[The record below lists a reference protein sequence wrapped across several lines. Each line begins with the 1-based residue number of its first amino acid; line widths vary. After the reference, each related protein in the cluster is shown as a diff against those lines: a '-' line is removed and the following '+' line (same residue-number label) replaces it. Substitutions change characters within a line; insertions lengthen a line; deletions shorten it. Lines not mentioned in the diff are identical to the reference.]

1 MFKTNSSQ
9 RLAFWRQF
17 RSTIG
22 TLSLDVAISQTNNFW
37 SSCPFTPFYLDPH
50 DPKNWPNP
58 WELIEEN
65 YYCDLAKCLGIIY
78 TLHLSS
84 HSSVIE
90 PELRIYLSKT
100 NRHQYHIAYLCQG
113 KYVLNLINDQVVN
126 KEHINQDLNL
136 ICCYTAEDLQLEKY

>member
-9 RLAFWRQF
+9 RLALWRQF

-22 TLSLDVAISQTNNFW
+22 NLSLDIAISQTNNFW
-37 SSCPFTPFYLDPH
+37 ANCPFTPFYLDPNE
-50 DPKNWPNP
+50 PKNWPNP

-65 YYCDLAKCLGIIY
+65 YYCDLAKSLGIIY

-90 PELRIYLSKT
+90 PELRIYLNKI
-100 NRHQYHIAYLCQG
+100 NRHQYHIAYLCRG

-136 ICCYTAEDLQLEKY
+136 IRCYTAEDLQLEKY